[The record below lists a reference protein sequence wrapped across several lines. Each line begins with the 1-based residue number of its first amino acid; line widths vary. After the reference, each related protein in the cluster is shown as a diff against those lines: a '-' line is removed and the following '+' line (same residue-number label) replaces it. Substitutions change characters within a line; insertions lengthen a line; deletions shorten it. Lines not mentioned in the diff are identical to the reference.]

1 MSVTTAIAGLRQPS
15 ILKTIPLAEA
25 VANQPYT
32 VSPIGCGLEC
42 SDPTPLVKIENLA
55 VEYSGRTVLKNVSID
70 IQEGCITALIGPS
83 GCGKTTF
90 LSCLNRLVD
99 LTPGSS
105 VKGKITIDGFDIR
118 APKADL
124 MALRRRVGMVFQRPN
139 PFPLSIFRNLEMPLR
154 EHGVKDKYEI
164 LRRIEQAL
172 RDVGLWDEVKD
183 QLGKSA
189 MALSGGQQQR
199 LCIARALILEP
210 AILLMDEPCS
220 ALDPLCS
227 AVVEDLI
234 LRLRS
239 RYTVLIVTHNLAQ
252 ARRIANFV
260 AFFWVRESAGT
271 LVEFG
276 DCQQIFEQPVHAL
289 TGDYIFGKRG

>member
-1 MSVTTAIAGLRQPS
+1 VNISTEFQPARS
-15 ILKTIPLAEA
+15 RAALNAIPLTEA
-25 VANQPYT
+25 VADQPYT
-32 VSPIGCGLEC
+32 VRPTDCGLGC
-42 SDPTPLVKIENLA
+42 NDPRTLVQIEKLS
-55 VEYSGRTVLKNVSID
+55 VEYDGRTILKDVSID
-70 IQEGCITALIGPS
+70 LHEGCITALIGPS

-99 LTPGSS
+99 LTPGST
-105 VKGKITIDGFDIR
+105 VKGRINIDGLDLR
-118 APKADL
+118 DPKIDL

-139 PFPLSIFRNLEMPLR
+139 PFPLSIYRNLEMPLR
-154 EHGVKDKYEI
+154 EHGFKNKQDI
-164 LRRIEQAL
+164 DHRIEQAL

-199 LCIARALILEP
+199 LCIARALVLEP
-210 AILLMDEPCS
+210 SILLMDEPCS
-220 ALDPLCS
+220 ALDPLSS

-234 LRLRS
+234 MRLRS

-252 ARRIANFV
+252 ARRIANYV

-276 DCQQIFEQPVHAL
+276 QCSQVFEEPVHAL
-289 TGDYIFGKRG
+289 TGDYIRGKRG